1 MTIAMS
7 ALKLSDIKDYIII
20 VLGMMVYAI
29 GFTIFILPH
38 KIVIGGMAGF
48 SSLVFYASG
57 ETIPVAVTMY
67 GVNILLL
74 LCGYKFLGRRF
85 VIRTI
90 FGATVLS
97 LLIGVIE
104 PYFTTHAPL
113 ITDVTMSVLMGSVLC
128 GFGIGIYYSHHGTAG
143 GTDIIAAIMSRLSSM
158 SVGRVM
164 MTVDMTIVAC
174 SFFLPYDGDMEQRV
188 QVRTQVIIY
197 GWMAIFLYSYITDKF
212 LGMGRRAIQ
221 FIIIS
226 DKWEVIGNRITR
238 ETGRG
243 VTFWEGTGFWTR
255 ENRKMMLVWARQ
267 YDAYNIFRIVK
278 EEDNEAY
285 ITHSYVHSVFG
296 NGFDVLK
303 VKNKK

>member
-1 MTIAMS
+1 
-7 ALKLSDIKDYIII
+7 
-20 VLGMMVYAI
+20 
-29 GFTIFILPH
+29 
-38 KIVIGGMAGF
+38 
-48 SSLVFYASG
+48 
-57 ETIPVAVTMY
+57 
-67 GVNILLL
+67 
-74 LCGYKFLGRRF
+74 
-85 VIRTI
+85 
-90 FGATVLS
+90 
-97 LLIGVIE
+97 
-104 PYFTTHAPL
+104 
-113 ITDVTMSVLMGSVLC
+113 
-128 GFGIGIYYSHHGTAG
+128 
-143 GTDIIAAIMSRLSSM
+143 
-158 SVGRVM
+158 M

-212 LGMGRRAIQ
+212 LGMGRRTIQ

-226 DKWEVIGNRITR
+226 EKWEVIGNRITH

-303 VKNKK
+303 IKNKK

>member
-1 MTIAMS
+1 MLRRS
-7 ALKLSDIKDYIII
+7 EIKDYIVI

-48 SSLVFYASG
+48 SSLVFYASA

-67 GVNILLL
+67 GVNLLL
-74 LCGYKFLGRRF
+74 LAFGYRFLGRQF
-85 VIRTI
+85 VVRTI

-97 LLIGVIE
+97 MLIGAIE
-104 PYFTTHAPL
+104 PYFTSHPPL
-113 ITDVTMSVLMGSVLC
+113 ITDITMSVLMGSVLC

-143 GTDIIAAIMSRLSSM
+143 GTDIIAAIMSRFSSM

-164 MTVDMTIVAC
+164 MTVDMSIVAC
-174 SFFLPYDGDMEQRV
+174 SFFLPFDGDMEARV
-188 QVRTQVIIY
+188 QMRSQTIIY
-197 GWMAIFLYSYITDKF
+197 GWLAIFLYSYITDKF
-212 LGMGRRAIQ
+212 LGMGRRTIQ

-226 DKWEVIGNRITR
+226 NKWDEIASRITH

-243 VTFWEGTGFWTR
+243 VSFWTR
-255 ENRKMMLVWARQ
+255 HPRKIRLVWARQ

-278 EEDNEAY
+278 EVDTDAY
-285 ITHSYVHSVFG
+285 VTHSYVNSVFG

-303 VKNKK
+303 LKHSKSHTPEQTTKK